1 MSFLF
6 REMAEVAIH
15 RFLQNGSSRDLRK
28 ILMKTSVLKFHF
40 NKMEGLQSANLLRR
54 NSGAGVFL

>member
-15 RFLQNGSSRDLRK
+15 GFLQNGSSRDLRK

>member
-28 ILMKTSVLKFHF
+28 ILMKTPVLKFHF